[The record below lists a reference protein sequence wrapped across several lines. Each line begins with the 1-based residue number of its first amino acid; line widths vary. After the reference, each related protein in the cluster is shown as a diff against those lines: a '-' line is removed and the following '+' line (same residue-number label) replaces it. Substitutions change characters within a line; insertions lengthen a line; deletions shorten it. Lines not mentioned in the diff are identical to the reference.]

1 MAKRISLREFQM
13 RLVDRLTSAVRGETS
28 RALLGVQAGKDY
40 WLLNLSDA
48 GEVVPVPT
56 VMPVPLTKPWFAGV
70 VNIRGMLYSVVDFS
84 AFQGGEPTVL
94 NSDARL
100 LLVGVK
106 HGINSA
112 LLVSKTLGLRSPE
125 TLEARAATESTPSAY
140 PWVGETLHDTQAQV
154 QAQTQ
159 TQRSSM
165 SVSALTWRQLNIKPL
180 LSHPGFLDVS
190 R

>member
-13 RLVDRLTSAVRGETS
+13 RLVERLTSAVRGETS

-56 VMPVPLTKPWFAGV
+56 LMPVPLTKPWFAGV

-84 AFQGGEPTVL
+84 VFQGGEPTVL

-125 TLEARAATESTPSAY
+125 TLDVSPASTEPLHVGQ
-140 PWVGETLHDTQAQV
+140 PWVGEVLHDTQAQI
-154 QAQTQ
+154 
-159 TQRSSM
+159 QRST
-165 SVSALTWRQLNIKPL
+165 VSASVLAWRRLNIKPL
-180 LSHPGFLDVS
+180 LSHPGFLDIS

>member
-13 RLVDRLTSAVRGETS
+13 RLVERLTSAVRGEKS

-48 GEVVPVPT
+48 GEVVPVPAL
-56 VMPVPLTKPWFAGV
+56 MSVPLTKPWFSGV

-100 LLVGVK
+100 LLVGVR

-112 LLVSKTLGLRSPE
+112 LLVSRTLGLRSME
-125 TLEARAATESTPSAY
+125 TLEAEPASPENTFHAQPRQA
-140 PWVGETLHDTQAQV
+140 WVGESFHD
-154 QAQTQ
+154 AQTQ
-159 TQRSSM
+159 TQRSS
-165 SVSALTWRQLNIKPL
+165 VSGIVWRTLNLKPL
-180 LSHPGFLDVS
+180 LSHPGFLDIS

>member
-13 RLVDRLTSAVRGETS
+13 RLVERLTSAVRGETS

-40 WLLNLSDA
+40 WLLNLFDA

-56 VMPVPLTKPWFAGV
+56 LMPVPLTKPWFAGV

-125 TLEARAATESTPSAY
+125 TLEVSAVSTESAPSAY
-140 PWVGETLHDTQAQV
+140 PWVGEVLHDTPAQV

-159 TQRSSM
+159 RSSM
-165 SVSALTWRQLNIKPL
+165 PVSALTWRQLNIKPL
-180 LSHPGFLDVS
+180 LSHPDFLDIS